1 MPGFMGMDVSRIF
14 IGLLFLAVGVALF
27 LRAIVIRLRLEKE
40 VKDGRTVVLNNFLP
54 YWRNDYFTDKGNLLR
69 KQYNTIY
76 YALVVYSLSLFIYM
90 NNE

>member
-1 MPGFMGMDVSRIF
+1 MDVSRIF

-27 LRAIVIRLRLEKE
+27 LGAIVIRLRLEKE
-40 VKDGRTVVLNNFLP
+40 VKGGRTVVLNNFLP
-54 YWRNDYFTDKGNLLR
+54 YWNTDNFTENGNFLR
-69 KQYNTIY
+69 KKYNIIY

>member
-1 MPGFMGMDVSRIF
+1 MDVSRIF
-14 IGLLFLAVGVALF
+14 IGLLFLAVGIALS

-40 VKDGRTVVLNNFLP
+40 LKGGRAVVLNNFLP
-54 YWRNDYFTDKGNLLR
+54 YWNTEDFTEKGNLLR
-69 KQYNTIY
+69 KKYNNIY

>member
-1 MPGFMGMDVSRIF
+1 MEVSRILL
-14 IGLLFLAVGVALF
+14 ILLFWAIGIALF
-27 LRAIVIRLRLEKE
+27 LGAIMTRLQLEKE
-40 VKDGRTVVLNNFLP
+40 VKGGRRVILNNFLP
-54 YWRNDYFTDKGNLLR
+54 YWNTDYFTDKGNLLR